1 MQSAAAAQA
10 CLESLRRSQ
19 WQVTAG
25 LTPDQHTLTHGCSDV
40 VAAAQAAAAAAAVAA
55 VTAADTAALE
65 VGPAAAAVVAVAAA
79 AASLAVVAGPAVDP
93 DAVAVA
99 AAAFGPSLQTVK
111 AFAADMSPTGAVA
124 FPGSG
129 LVEGQAMKLALAA
142 ALAAA
147 VAAVTA
153 AVVEAGRR
161 S

>member
-1 MQSAAAAQA
+1 MQTAAAAQA

-40 VAAAQAAAAAAAVAA
+40 EAAALTAAAAAAVAA
-55 VTAADTAALE
+55 VTAATDTAALE

-79 AASLAVVAGPAVDP
+79 AASLAVAAGPAVDP
-93 DAVAVA
+93 AAVAVA

-111 AFAADMSPTGAVA
+111 AFAADMTPTGAVA
-124 FPGSG
+124 SAGSG
-129 LVEGQAMKLALAA
+129 LVEGQAMQLALP
-142 ALAAA
+142 AA

-153 AVVEAGRR
+153 AVVEAGWR

>member
-40 VAAAQAAAAAAAVAA
+40 AAAQAAATAAAVAA

-79 AASLAVVAGPAVDP
+79 AASLAVAAGPAVDP
-93 DAVAVA
+93 AAVAVA
-99 AAAFGPSLQTVK
+99 VAFGPSLQAVT
-111 AFAADMSPTGAVA
+111 AFAADMTHTGAVA

-129 LVEGQAMKLALAA
+129 LVEGQAMQLALAA
-142 ALAAA
+142 A
-147 VAAVTA
+147 
-153 AVVEAGRR
+153 VVGAGRR